1 MALRN
6 VLLSDTFSDIVTDVD
21 GLCSDVGD
29 LTLLT
34 TSTKASVVAA
44 VNEIKSSTKDSAS
57 VVTISRASVSVTDA
71 GGDGSL
77 SYSPATGIITYTG
90 PSSTE
95 VRAHLSN
102 GSRLSYSSGVFNVA
116 DAGIDSAALGALSVS
131 AAKLQSNAVTF
142 DKMADSAVGTSELRN
157 GAVTSVKLA
166 TGAVSSTQLASTVT
180 LIIYNSAGAAV
191 KTLYGAGA

>member
-6 VLLSDTFSDIVTDVD
+6 VLLSDNFSDIITDVD

-34 TSTKASVVAA
+34 TSTKASIVAA

-57 VVTISRASVSVTDA
+57 VVSISRSSVSVTDS

-77 SYSPATGIITYTG
+77 SYNSSTGVITYNG
-90 PSSTE
+90 PSATE

-116 DAGIDSAALGALSVS
+116 DAGIDSAALGSLSVS
-131 AAKLQSNAVTF
+131 TAKVQGGAITSAKLASAVTL
-142 DKMADSAVGTSELRN
+142 V
-157 GAVTSVKLA
+157 
-166 TGAVSSTQLASTVT
+166 
-180 LIIYNSAGAAV
+180 IYNSAGAVV
-191 KTLYGAGA
+191 KTLYGAGS